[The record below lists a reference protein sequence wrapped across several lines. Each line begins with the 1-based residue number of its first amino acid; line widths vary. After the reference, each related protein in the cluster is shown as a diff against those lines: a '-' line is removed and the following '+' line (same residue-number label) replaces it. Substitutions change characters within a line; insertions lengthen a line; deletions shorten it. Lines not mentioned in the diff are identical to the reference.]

1 MQSYSNYAYY
11 PGQQQQQQQQQYFS
25 PPSYP
30 TGANSGYSPFVN
42 YGGQRL
48 ASAAPYANGTP
59 YPTSAASFPPNSTP
73 FPQPKPF
80 IPPDLVAQ
88 IVPSKSMT
96 KQPKTAKQRSSTVPA
111 HGSAPVKSAIKR
123 SSTANVVPTHQV
135 RLERQRTSS
144 GTSRPATAPSRET
157 VTRTRTKSDAQSA
170 VAKAKASFQSCQMFM
185 TFHGNNEL
193 VVEHI
198 TEAAMSEIRQQIF
211 GIWKDGI
218 ESDEQRDS
226 IWRVKFKNTPWNM
239 SGPHKKRAWDM
250 IVTLF
255 RVFAIRGYAF
265 QTSINIGFQ
274 PPRLVFVA
282 RAMDKTARFFLAF
295 FTKGG
300 LRINLIHPPSV
311 VQDSIGHAL
320 RDAFPD
326 LIAYDEDIDHIRS
339 IELKR
344 EATRKT
350 RRLNFEPTQSSAST
364 VDASYFLLRV
374 LRALSDVGFNL
385 ETTIPLGSNS
395 NWSLR
400 SSTDIGTHREL
411 YVFKG
416 VPSHRVG

>member
-1 MQSYSNYAYY
+1 
-11 PGQQQQQQQQQYFS
+11 
-25 PPSYP
+25 
-30 TGANSGYSPFVN
+30 
-42 YGGQRL
+42 
-48 ASAAPYANGTP
+48 
-59 YPTSAASFPPNSTP
+59 
-73 FPQPKPF
+73 
-80 IPPDLVAQ
+80 
-88 IVPSKSMT
+88 MT
-96 KQPKTAKQRSSTVPA
+96 KQPKAPKQRSSTVPT

-123 SSTANVVPTHQV
+123 SSTANAVPTHQV

-265 QTSINIGFQ
+265 QTSINLGFQ

-311 VQDSIGHAL
+311 VQDTIGHSL
-320 RDAFPD
+320 MDAFPD
-326 LIAYDEDIDHIRS
+326 MIAYDEDIDHIRS

-344 EATRKT
+344 EATRT
-350 RRLNFEPTQSSAST
+350 AST

>member
-1 MQSYSNYAYY
+1 MAGEIQEHSMEHVWSSQEKGLGHDCDSVSGVRN
-11 PGQQQQQQQQQYFS
+11 PGALFPSWPSMCSFFS
-25 PPSYP
+25 
-30 TGANSGYSPFVN
+30 
-42 YGGQRL
+42 Q
-48 ASAAPYANGTP
+48 
-59 YPTSAASFPPNSTP
+59 
-73 FPQPKPF
+73 
-80 IPPDLVAQ
+80 
-88 IVPSKSMT
+88 
-96 KQPKTAKQRSSTVPA
+96 
-111 HGSAPVKSAIKR
+111 
-123 SSTANVVPTHQV
+123 
-135 RLERQRTSS
+135 
-144 GTSRPATAPSRET
+144 
-157 VTRTRTKSDAQSA
+157 
-170 VAKAKASFQSCQMFM
+170 
-185 TFHGNNEL
+185 
-193 VVEHI
+193 
-198 TEAAMSEIRQQIF
+198 
-211 GIWKDGI
+211 
-218 ESDEQRDS
+218 
-226 IWRVKFKNTPWNM
+226 
-239 SGPHKKRAWDM
+239 
-250 IVTLF
+250 
-255 RVFAIRGYAF
+255 GYAF

-295 FTKGG
+295 FSKGG

-311 VQDSIGHAL
+311 VQDTIGHAL
-320 RDAFPD
+320 MDAFPD